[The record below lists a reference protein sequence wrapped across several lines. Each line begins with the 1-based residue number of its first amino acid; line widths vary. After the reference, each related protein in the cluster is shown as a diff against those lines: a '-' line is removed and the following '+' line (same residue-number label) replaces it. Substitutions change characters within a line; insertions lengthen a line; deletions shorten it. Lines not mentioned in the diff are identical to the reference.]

1 MLLERSGRRLARLC
15 KEIILFPALLGVVE
29 SREGL
34 EDLSATGYRTDGI

>member
-1 MLLERSGRRLARLC
+1 MVFERSGKRLARLC
-15 KEIILFPALLGVVE
+15 REITLFPALLGVVE